1 MTDDQISEFIR
12 LSTLAT
18 VIAMV
23 VCAVGYVLASYGALR
38 LGRVVRSRTSMS
50 LLAGTT
56 VCLVLFAAYVAY
68 ALAFAAL
75 QAELEYRF
83 TKLRSICHLP
93 ALIPLVL
100 PLGVFLAVW
109 LLSVRRRPSVAA
121 V

>member
-23 VCAVGYVLASYGALR
+23 VCAVGYALASYGALR

-68 ALAFAAL
+68 AAFAAL

-83 TKLRSICHLP
+83 TRLRSICHLP